1 LKDVVYRSLWILVA
15 LERIMAQNFQCKK
28 SRSLLHYFETKMKKR
43 ICKNGNENFVTNYGK
58 VVK

>member
-1 LKDVVYRSLWILVA
+1 
-15 LERIMAQNFQCKK
+15 M
-28 SRSLLHYFETKMKKR
+28 SLLYYFEAKMKKR